1 MTHCNN
7 CGVPLVDGDALHRCM
22 VCMAVLCGSCAL
34 QHRKWSS
41 ELKTTDRMINREERL
56 LREKNNKKTKHN
68 LDDLFWPNDKKT
80 GS

>member
-1 MTHCNN
+1 MNCNN
-7 CGVPLVDGDALHRCM
+7 CGVPLVEVSQLHRCM

-56 LREKNNKKTKHN
+56 LREKNKKRN
-68 LDDLFWPNDKKT
+68 SLDDLFWPSNDTKT
-80 GS
+80 GP